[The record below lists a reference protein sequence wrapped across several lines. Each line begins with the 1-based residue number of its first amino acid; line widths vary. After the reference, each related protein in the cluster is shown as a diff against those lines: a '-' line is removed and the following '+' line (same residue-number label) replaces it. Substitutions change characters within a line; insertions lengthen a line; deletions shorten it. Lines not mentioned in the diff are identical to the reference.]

1 LVDVDRVEARIQRL
15 EEMVERLDGVRQSG
29 EDAYLADP
37 QQRAATERWLQLAI
51 QICIDL
57 ATQVVSE
64 QSARPPSDYADV
76 FKILGEK
83 DVIPADLALRLGDAA
98 RQRNL
103 IVHLYMEIDDRAVFA
118 SLAFLDDLREF
129 ATAVERL
136 AESTAEP
143 GV

>member
-1 LVDVDRVEARIQRL
+1 MPIWPTPNSE
-15 EEMVERLDGVRQSG
+15 
-29 EDAYLADP
+29 P
-37 QQRAATERWLQLAI
+37 QQNAGFSWRS

-118 SLAFLDDLREF
+118 SLAFFDDLREF

-136 AESTAEP
+136 AESSTEP
-143 GV
+143 GA